1 MRGGPGFHE
10 LSHGEGFLQMLRTR
24 GHQRGFYLMDEPDAP
39 RSFAACLGLA
49 GLLHDLARAG
59 SQAVVVTRSPII
71 AAVPAASIMELG
83 DSGIRRAS
91 WEELTLVSAW
101 RQFLNQ
107 PQSYFGRLL
116 ASGD

>member
-1 MRGGPGFHE
+1 
-10 LSHGEGFLQMLRTR
+10 
-24 GHQRGFYLMDEPDAP
+24 
-39 RSFAACLGLA
+39 
-49 GLLHDLARAG
+49 
-59 SQAVVVTRSPII
+59 
-71 AAVPAASIMELG
+71 MELG